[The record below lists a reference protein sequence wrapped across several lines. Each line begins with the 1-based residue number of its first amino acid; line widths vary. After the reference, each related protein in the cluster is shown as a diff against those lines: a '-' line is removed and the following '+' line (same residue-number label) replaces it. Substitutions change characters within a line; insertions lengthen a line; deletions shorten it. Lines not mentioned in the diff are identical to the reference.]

1 MQATH
6 ALTATAN
13 TRGITLIYIST
24 DYVFPGVPG
33 EAPYAASAPPRPTTL
48 YGETKLAGEKA
59 VLSVTAESNLGVVL
73 RVPVLYGETTT
84 NDESAVNVLLDAV
97 WKAQDKHAN
106 VKMDDW
112 AIRYPT
118 NTEDVGRVIRDIATR
133 YLTASPEEKKT
144 LPKILQFSSE
154 DRYTKYEI
162 CELLADIMGL
172 SLDGM
177 VPNKQGNAPD
187 AAVQR
192 PFDCHLDTKEL
203 KELGVAVQTVPFKDW
218 W

>member
-6 ALTATAN
+6 ALATATN
-13 TRGITLIYIST
+13 TRGILLIYISS

-33 EAPYAASAPPRPTTL
+33 EAPYAATAAPRPPNL
-48 YGETKLAGEKA
+48 YGETKLGGEKA
-59 VLSVTAESNLGVVL
+59 VLSVTAESHLGLVL
-73 RVPVLYGETTT
+73 RVPVLYGETST
-84 NDESAVNVLLDAV
+84 NSESAVNVLLDAV
-97 WKAQDKHAN
+97 WKAQDKNAN

-118 NTEDVGRVIRDIATR
+118 NTEDVARVIRDVATL
-133 YLTASPEEKKT
+133 YLDASSDKRKT
-144 LPKILQFSSE
+144 MPKILQFSSE
-154 DRYTKYEI
+154 ERFTKFQI

-177 VPNKQGNAPD
+177 VPNTEGDAPD
-187 AAVQR
+187 GAVQR

-203 KELGVAVQTVPFKDW
+203 RELGVAVHTMGFKDW